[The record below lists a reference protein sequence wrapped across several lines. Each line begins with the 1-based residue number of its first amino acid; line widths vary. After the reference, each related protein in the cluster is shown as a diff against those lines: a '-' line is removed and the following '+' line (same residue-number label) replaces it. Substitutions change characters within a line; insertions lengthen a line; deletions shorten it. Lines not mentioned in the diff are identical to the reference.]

1 MDFIRSQMTAADIK
15 LLDCLLDAFDNSKL
29 THEYYTAALKS
40 GNGFLRDFLLYD
52 LQLRNTKAAYLN
64 RQLGRDETLDLIPAP
79 ETEFEGRAEVLEVLE
94 QSDILARERG
104 LDRLLW
110 DKIDELT
117 QAHVLD
123 LDVIL
128 GMVAKVKITDRW
140 NKLDPKTGRALF
152 RSLVQEIRNTR

>member
-1 MDFIRSQMTAADIK
+1 MLSTTASSPTSITPPH
-15 LLDCLLDAFDNSKL
+15 S
-29 THEYYTAALKS
+29 
-40 GNGFLRDFLLYD
+40 
-52 LQLRNTKAAYLN
+52 KAATASCGISCYTTSN
-64 RQLGRDETLDLIPAP
+64 SATPRPHISTGSWDAPLDLIPAP